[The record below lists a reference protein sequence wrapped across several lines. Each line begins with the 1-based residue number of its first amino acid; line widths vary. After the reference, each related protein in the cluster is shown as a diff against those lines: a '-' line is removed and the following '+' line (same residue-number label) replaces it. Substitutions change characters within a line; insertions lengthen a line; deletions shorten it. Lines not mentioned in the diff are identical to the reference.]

1 MGRILSPDDRV
12 AILYALPFL
21 AHALAMTPLITFI
34 PAFYSGEHGLPLA
47 LVGAIIFAARLF
59 DIVVEPTVGILS
71 DRTRT
76 PWGRRKPWIVAGLP
90 VLMLGC
96 WMTFAPP
103 VRVDALYASVW
114 IGVTFIAFNIL
125 DTPYK
130 AWGAE
135 LSKTYMGRARVA
147 GWREGFGIASSML
160 ALVLI
165 FAMQR
170 AGQGQMSE
178 MLFWLAAGFVTA
190 MPLLFAITLWLVPEP
205 VIEDLH
211 IRPPGFVE
219 SLRVVG
225 QNRPFM
231 ILIAGLGVFMTGAI
245 IGASLHMI
253 VMDAV
258 FDARYL
264 FPVILGL
271 ENVAGLA
278 SVPIW
283 LWLWVARRIGKH
295 RAVALAAGWMALW
308 SAPIPLLQPDQAELY
323 GACIVIRG
331 LAGGAL
337 AVMIGAMIADVV
349 DIDTLK
355 TGQTRNG
362 LYFAMVGM
370 IGKIGI
376 ALGALLGT
384 SLPAL
389 FGFQTADSPNTQTAL
404 FALLATYAWVPMLL
418 MGLAAPVFWFYPL
431 TEARQK
437 ALRAEIDARAAAPE
451 ANSDA
456 DPAAHTEP
464 RTSPA

>member
-1 MGRILSPDDRV
+1 MGKLLSADNRM

-76 PWGRRKPWIVAGLP
+76 PWGRRKPWIIGGLP

-103 VRVDALYASVW
+103 VKVDALYAAFW
-114 IGVTFIAFNIL
+114 IALTFIAFNIL

-170 AGQGQMSE
+170 AGQGQMDE
-178 MLFWLAAGFVTA
+178 MLFWLAAGFVAA
-190 MPLLFAITLWLVPEP
+190 MPILFAITLWLVPEP
-205 VIEDLH
+205 PIEDLH
-211 IRPPGFVE
+211 IKPPGFLE
-219 SLRVVG
+219 SFQVVA
-225 QNRPFM
+225 QNKPFM

-258 FDARYL
+258 FDARDL
-264 FPVILGL
+264 FPIILGL
-271 ENVAGLA
+271 ENVAGLI
-278 SVPIW
+278 SVPI
-283 LWLWVARRIGKH
+283 WLWVARRIGKH
-295 RAVALAAGWMALW
+295 RAVALAAAWMAAW
-308 SAPIPLLQPDQAELY
+308 SAPIPLLRPDQAELY

-355 TGQTRNG
+355 TGQARNG

-370 IGKIGI
+370 IGKVGI
-376 ALGALLGT
+376 AFGALLGT

-389 FGFQTADSPNTQTAL
+389 FGFENASGANSDAAL
-404 FALLATYAWVPMLL
+404 FALLASYAWVPMLL
-418 MGLAAPVFWFYPL
+418 MGLAAPVFWVYPL
-431 TEARQK
+431 TEERQK
-437 ALRAEIDARAAAPE
+437 TLRAEIDARAAAPDR
-451 ANSDA
+451 DA
-456 DPAAHTEP
+456 TPQP

>member
-1 MGRILSPDDRV
+1 MTRSIFSAENRI
-12 AILYALPFL
+12 AALYALPFL

-34 PAFYSGEHGLPLA
+34 PSFYSGEHGLPLA

-76 PWGRRKPWIVAGLP
+76 PWGRRKPWIIGGLP
-90 VLMLGC
+90 LLMLGC
-96 WMTFAPP
+96 WMVFAPP
-103 VRVDALYASVW
+103 VKVDPLYAAFW
-114 IGVTFIAFNIL
+114 ITLTFIAFNIL

-165 FAMQR
+165 FSMQR
-170 AGQGQMSE
+170 AGQGEMGA
-178 MLFWLAAGFVTA
+178 MLFWLGAAFVAA
-190 MPLLFAITLWLVPEP
+190 MPILFAITLWLVPEP
-205 VIEDLH
+205 PIEDLH
-211 IRPPGFVE
+211 IPAPTLAEGLKVI
-219 SLRVVG
+219 S
-225 QNRPFM
+225 QNKPFM
-231 ILIAGLGVFMTGAI
+231 MLIAGLAVFMTGAI

-253 VMDAV
+253 VMEAV
-258 FDARYL
+258 FDARHL
-264 FPVILGL
+264 FPIILGL
-271 ENVAGLA
+271 ENVAGLI
-278 SVPIW
+278 SVPV
-283 LWLWVARRIGKH
+283 WLWVARRIGKH
-295 RAVALAAGWMALW
+295 RAVAIAAFWMAAW
-308 SAPIPLLQPDQAELY
+308 SAPIPFLQADQAELY

-355 TGQTRNG
+355 TGQARNG

-370 IGKIGI
+370 LGKIGI

-389 FGFQTADSPNTQTAL
+389 FGFQSAAVENTPEAL
-404 FALLATYAWVPMLL
+404 FALLVTYAWVPMLL
-418 MGLAAPVFWFYPL
+418 MGLAAPWFWFYPL

-437 ALRAEIDARAAAPE
+437 ELRAEIEQRAGTTNLPTI
-451 ANSDA
+451 
-456 DPAAHTEP
+456 DPVPSTP
-464 RTSPA
+464 